1 MNVCN
6 IGTNQFLIEEI
17 WHQSE
22 GYDFCNS
29 KLGKLL
35 KAQSLGLFIVAI
47 HDTDIYI
54 YMLAPPPQNLCF
66 HIVMREIGQQKHV
79 RAILSIPVM
88 VRHRRELYLSRD
100 G

>member
-35 KAQSLGLFIVAI
+35 KAQSLGVLTVAI

-54 YMLAPPPQNLCF
+54 Y
-66 HIVMREIGQQKHV
+66 IVDDNRFE
-79 RAILSIPVM
+79 SIENDNDSDTKNDSKTGD
-88 VRHRRELYLSRD
+88 RGDDNDSSR
-100 G
+100 GY

>member
-35 KAQSLGLFIVAI
+35 KAQSLGVLIVAT

-54 YMLAPPPQNLCF
+54 VDDNLF
-66 HIVMREIGQQKHV
+66 E
-79 RAILSIPVM
+79 SIENDHDSDTKNDSKTGD
-88 VRHRRELYLSRD
+88 RGDDTDSSR
-100 G
+100 GYW

>member
-35 KAQSLGLFIVAI
+35 KAQSLGVFIVAI

-54 YMLAPPPQNLCF
+54 Y
-66 HIVMREIGQQKHV
+66 IVHDNRFE
-79 RAILSIPVM
+79 SIENDNDSDTKNDSKTGD
-88 VRHRRELYLSRD
+88 RGDDNDSSR
-100 G
+100 GYW

>member
-35 KAQSLGLFIVAI
+35 KAQSLGVFIVAI

-54 YMLAPPPQNLCF
+54 YVY
-66 HIVMREIGQQKHV
+66 IVDDNRFE
-79 RAILSIPVM
+79 SIENDNDSDTKNDSKTGD
-88 VRHRRELYLSRD
+88 RGDDNDSSR
-100 G
+100 GYR